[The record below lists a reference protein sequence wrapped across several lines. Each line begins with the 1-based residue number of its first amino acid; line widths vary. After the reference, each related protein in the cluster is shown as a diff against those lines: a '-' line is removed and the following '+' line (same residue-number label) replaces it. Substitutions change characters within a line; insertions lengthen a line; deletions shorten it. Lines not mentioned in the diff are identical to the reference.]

1 MSVAA
6 EPVEAFLDSY
16 AAAVWDKDVEGF
28 MRLYADE
35 VVVFDAWDQSEYRG
49 RDAWAP
55 VVGRW
60 FSSLN
65 DEKVEVAFS
74 DVQAT
79 NGSDV
84 AFASALVTY
93 AGISLKGKKLRSV
106 TNRFTV
112 ALHRSRGRWEVA
124 HEHSSLPVDGA
135 TGKAVFGS

>member
-28 MRLYADE
+28 MRLYADD
-35 VVVFDAWDQSEYRG
+35 VVVFDAWDQNEYLG

-55 VVGRW
+55 VVGEW
-60 FSSLN
+60 LSSLN
-65 DEKVEVAFS
+65 DGKVEVAFN
-74 DVQAT
+74 DVRAM

-93 AGISLKGKKLRSV
+93 AGISPEGGKLRSV

-112 ALHRSRGRWEVA
+112 ALRHSRGRWEVA

-135 TGKAVFGS
+135 TGKAVFGA